1 MNVEEAARMN
11 HSVMEMSRGVR
22 RRLEGVVR
30 KSPEK
35 DYARRALALLQLW
48 ETGGNV
54 SEVAQRLRAARSS
67 VHRWRSLYE
76 RYGEDGLCSQ
86 ARGRRDWKATQEV
99 LSVLEAVV
107 RQDPRELGYL
117 RSRWSSQLLAIEL
130 ADRSGVQVHATTVR
144 RWLAKLRFRYR
155 RARPTTMRRDPR
167 KAERLAAI
175 EAALSDNDPHTEVF
189 YVDEADV
196 DLNPRIGSSWMR
208 CGEQTTVP
216 TPGQNQKH
224 YIAGALHA
232 HTGRVVW
239 VEHHRKTSAL
249 FLKLLEHLRRKYRRA
264 RTIVLILDNYVI
276 HKSRVTRRW
285 LAQNPKFQLLF
296 QPTYCPWVNVI
307 ERLWKAMHDTVTRN
321 HRCRSMY
328 ELCQSV
334 VRFLHV
340 AQPFPGNDHGVAH
353 LRSAI

>member
-1 MNVEEAARMN
+1 
-11 HSVMEMSRGVR
+11 
-22 RRLEGVVR
+22 
-30 KSPEK
+30 
-35 DYARRALALLQLW
+35 
-48 ETGGNV
+48 
-54 SEVAQRLRAARSS
+54 
-67 VHRWRSLYE
+67 
-76 RYGEDGLCSQ
+76 
-86 ARGRRDWKATQEV
+86 
-99 LSVLEAVV
+99 
-107 RQDPRELGYL
+107 
-117 RSRWSSQLLAIEL
+117 
-130 ADRSGVQVHATTVR
+130 
-144 RWLAKLRFRYR
+144 
-155 RARPTTMRRDPR
+155 MRRDPR

-249 FLKLLEHLRRKYRRA
+249 FLKLLEHFRRKYRRA

-285 LAQNPKFQLLF
+285 LAQNPRFQLLF

-307 ERLWKAMHDTVTRN
+307 ERLWKAMHDTMTRN

-353 LRSAI
+353 LRSAV

>member
-1 MNVEEAARMN
+1 MN
-11 HSVMEMSRGVR
+11 HSVLEMSRGVR
-22 RRLEGVVR
+22 RRLEQVVQR
-30 KSPEK
+30 SREK
-35 DYARRALALLQLW
+35 DYARRALAVLQLW
-48 ETGGNV
+48 ETRGNV

-67 VHRWRSLYE
+67 VYRWRSLYE
-76 RYGEDGLCSQ
+76 EHGEAGLRSLS
-86 ARGRRDWKATQEV
+86 RGRRDWKATQEV
-99 LSVLEAVV
+99 LSVLEAMVN
-107 RQDPRELGYL
+107 QDPRELGYL

-130 ADRSGVQVHATTVR
+130 ARRSGVRVHATTVR
-144 RWLAKLRFRYR
+144 RWLARLRYGYR
-155 RARPTTMRRDPR
+155 RARPTTLRRDPK
-167 KAERLAAI
+167 KAERLVAI
-175 EAALSDNDPHTEVF
+175 EAALAETDPHTEVF

-208 CGEQTTVP
+208 RGEQTTVP
-216 TPGQNQKH
+216 TPGQNHKH

-239 VEHHRKTSAL
+239 VEHHRKTSVL
-249 FLKLLEHLRRKYRRA
+249 FLKLLELLRRQYRRA
-264 RTIVLILDNYVI
+264 RRIVLILDNYII
-276 HKSRVTRRW
+276 HKSRVVEHW
-285 LAQNPKFQLLF
+285 LERNPKFQLLF

-334 VRFLHV
+334 ARFLEV